1 MLNRLAA
8 GMADTA
14 PLGPKEEHLLAL
26 AQGWA
31 HGTTHLFFF
40 YYRRALPECTSRMYV
55 SLLR

>member
-1 MLNRLAA
+1 MGVLNRLAA
-8 GMADTA
+8 SMADTA

-40 YYRRALPECTSRMYV
+40 YYRRAPPSVHVRIHLYH
-55 SLLR
+55 

>member
-1 MLNRLAA
+1 MGVLNRLAA
-8 GMADTA
+8 SMADTA

-40 YYRRALPECTSRMYV
+40 YYRRAALMH
-55 SLLR
+55 LLILCQ